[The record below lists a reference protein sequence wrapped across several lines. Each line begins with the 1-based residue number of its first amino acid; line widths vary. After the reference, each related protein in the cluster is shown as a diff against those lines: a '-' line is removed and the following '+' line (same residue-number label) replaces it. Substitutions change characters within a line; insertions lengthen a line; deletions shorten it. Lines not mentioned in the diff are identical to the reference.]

1 MYIFSSHIFQ
11 INVFVTQDCS
21 IAQMRLLRE
30 NDILEVNEL
39 IDFRRKASKLG
50 MSLVTNIA
58 LAEERL
64 VTPKIFR

>member
-1 MYIFSSHIFQ
+1 MYIFFHPHFPDYGFYDPRLFNRANEI
-11 INVFVTQDCS
+11 VT
-21 IAQMRLLRE
+21 E
-30 NDILEVNEL
+30 NDILEVNKL